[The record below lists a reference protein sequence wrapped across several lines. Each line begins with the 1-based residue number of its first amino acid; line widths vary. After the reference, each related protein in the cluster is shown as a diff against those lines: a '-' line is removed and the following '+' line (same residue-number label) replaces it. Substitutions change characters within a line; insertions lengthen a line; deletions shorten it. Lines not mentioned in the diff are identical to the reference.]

1 MFRTTLVNFFMSRAL
16 VSSKSHLAFL
26 SSIIGRCS
34 TFWSTLL
41 YCVSVWR
48 HANETKQYTVKLW
61 IDPHGRFGHSNT
73 FTFCMSVWARSAAP
87 CNLST
92 GRGFLRSIMLR
103 RCVPSEWV
111 RCSSNHDDNRD
122 NLVISTTTG
131 INILNEIRA
140 DNPYS
145 APNIYPHHSEIVRG
159 KWHNLDTL
167 SVTMRRCDI
176 DQRRRFRTCW
186 IRYQRRY
193 QFDATMIWWHESYWK
208 VPKHSYSL
216 DRQQISD

>member
-1 MFRTTLVNFFMSRAL
+1 
-16 VSSKSHLAFL
+16 
-26 SSIIGRCS
+26 
-34 TFWSTLL
+34 
-41 YCVSVWR
+41 
-48 HANETKQYTVKLW
+48 
-61 IDPHGRFGHSNT
+61 
-73 FTFCMSVWARSAAP
+73 MSVWARSVAP
-87 CNLST
+87 YHLFT

-111 RCSSNHDDNRD
+111 RCSSNHDDNRG
-122 NLVISTTTG
+122 NLVISTATG

-216 DRQQISD
+216 DRQQISDSNIYIITSEYAVLRCMKVKGVRHFSLQRYMRVVKERVGKQTRHILTYLRL